1 MYGVRKCYSFIL
13 LQVVDQFSQHE
24 CGVFKSAFF
33 LTFIKRLF
41 SSSLLSALRVMSS
54 TYLRLLILFPGNLDS
69 SLCFIQPGLCMMY
82 SAYKLNKQGDNI
94 EP

>member
-13 LQVVDQFSQHE
+13 LQVVDQFSQHG
-24 CGVFKSAFF
+24 CGVFKLAFF
-33 LTFIKRLF
+33 LTFIKKLF
-41 SSSLLSALRVMSS
+41 SSLLLSALRVMSS

-69 SLCFIQPGLCMMY
+69 SLCFIQPGICMIY